1 MKTQRL
7 GRTEFQVTRLA
18 YGCMRISGGVW
29 KRADLHE
36 DAIRG
41 GIRLIETAFDAG
53 YNFFDHA
60 DIYGDTTCETIFGRA
75 MKLHPEWRE
84 KIVIATKCGI
94 WFADQPKAGD
104 PARYDFSYE
113 HIIRSV
119 EGSLERLGIE
129 TIDLL
134 QLHRPDYLAD
144 PEEVARAFTELREA
158 GKVREFGVS
167 NFRPTLLSMI
177 QKALPFALQVNQ
189 VEIHLGRLDCF
200 TDGTLD
206 QCLEQ
211 GITPLAW
218 SPLDRG
224 KLATGAQADAKASG
238 GEQRGKL
245 LAALDVAAA
254 EYETDRTSIALAW
267 LLKHPSGIVPI
278 VGTANEERIRDLT
291 KADTV
296 ELSRVTWYRLLE
308 AARGERVP

>member
-36 DAIRG
+36 DAIRN
-41 GIRLIETAFDAG
+41 GIRLVEAAFDAG

-60 DIYGDTTCETIFGRA
+60 NIYGDTTCETIFGRA
-75 MKLHPEWRE
+75 LKLHPGWRE
-84 KIVIATKCGI
+84 QMVIATKCGI
-94 WFADQPKAGD
+94 WFADQPNPGD

-119 EGSLERLGIE
+119 EGSLARLGIE

-134 QLHRPDYLAD
+134 QLHRPDYLAN
-144 PEEVARAFTELREA
+144 PEEIARAFTELRDA

-167 NFRPTLLSMI
+167 NFRPTLLTTV
-177 QKALPFALQVNQ
+177 QKALSLPLQVNQ

-206 QCLEQ
+206 QCLEH

-224 KLATGAQADAKASG
+224 KLATGAEAD
-238 GEQRGKL
+238 GEPRKKL
-245 LAALDVAAA
+245 LAALDETAT
-254 EYETDRTSIALAW
+254 EYGTDRTSVALAW
-267 LLKHPSGIVPI
+267 LLKHPAGIIPI
-278 VGTANEERIRDLT
+278 VGSANEARIRDLT
-291 KADTV
+291 KADAV
-296 ELSRVTWYRLLE
+296 ELSRVTWYKLLE

>member
-18 YGCMRISGGVW
+18 YGCMRISGNVW
-29 KRADLHE
+29 NRVDLHE
-36 DAIRG
+36 DAIRN
-41 GIRLIETAFDAG
+41 GIRLVETAFDAG

-75 MKLHPEWRE
+75 LKLHPGWRE
-84 KIVIATKCGI
+84 QMVVATKCGI
-94 WFADQPKAGD
+94 WFANRPNPGD

-113 HIIRSV
+113 HIVRSV
-119 EGSLERLGIE
+119 EDSLARLGIG

-144 PEEVARAFTELREA
+144 PAEIARAFTELRDA

-167 NFRPTLLSMI
+167 NFRPTLLTAV
-177 QKALPFALQVNQ
+177 QRALSFPLQVNQ

-206 QCLEQ
+206 QCLEL
-211 GITPLAW
+211 GVTPLAW

-224 KLATGAQADAKASG
+224 KLATGAEPDSEKR
-238 GEQRGKL
+238 RGL
-245 LAALDVAAA
+245 LDALDATAQ
-254 EYETDRTSIALAW
+254 EHGTDRTSVALAW
-267 LLKHPSGIVPI
+267 LLKHPAGIIPI
-278 VGTANEERIRDLT
+278 VGSANEARIRDLSR
-291 KADTV
+291 ADTV
-296 ELSRVTWYRLLE
+296 ELSRVTWYKLLE

>member
-7 GRTEFQVTRLA
+7 GRTDFQVTRLA

-29 KRADLHE
+29 KREDLHE
-36 DAIRG
+36 DAIRRG
-41 GIRLIETAFDAG
+41 VRLVEAAFDAG

-75 MKLHPEWRE
+75 LKLHPGWRE
-84 KIVIATKCGI
+84 KMVIATKCGI
-94 WFADQPKAGD
+94 WFVNRPNPGD

-113 HIIRSV
+113 HIIRSA

-144 PEEVARAFTELREA
+144 PQEIARAFTELRDA

-167 NFRPTLLSMI
+167 NFRPTLLATV
-177 QKALPFALQVNQ
+177 QRALGFPLQVNQ

-206 QCLEQ
+206 QCLEL
-211 GITPLAW
+211 GATPLAW

-224 KLATGAQADAKASG
+224 KLAAGAEPEDAA
-238 GEQRGKL
+238 RAKL
-245 LAALDVAAA
+245 LAALDEAAA
-254 EYETDRTSIALAW
+254 EYGTDRTSIALAW
-267 LLKHPSGIVPI
+267 LLKHPAGIIPI
-278 VGTANEERIRDLT
+278 VGTANEERIRAST
-291 KADTV
+291 KADAV
-296 ELSRVTWYRLLE
+296 ELGRVTWYKLLE

>member
-7 GRTEFQVTRLA
+7 GRTDFQVTRLA

-29 KRADLHE
+29 KREDLHE
-36 DAIRG
+36 DAIRSG
-41 GIRLIETAFDAG
+41 VRLVETAFDAG

-60 DIYGDTTCETIFGRA
+60 DIYGDTTCETIFGHA
-75 MKLHPEWRE
+75 LKLHPGWRE
-84 KIVIATKCGI
+84 KMVITTKCGI
-94 WFADQPKAGD
+94 WFADHPNAGD

-113 HIIRSV
+113 HIVRSV
-119 EGSLERLGIE
+119 EGSLARLGVE

-144 PEEVARAFTELREA
+144 PAEVAKAFTELREA

-167 NFRPTLLSMI
+167 NFRPTLLTMI
-177 QKALPFALQVNQ
+177 QKSLSFPLQVNQ

-224 KLATGAQADAKASG
+224 RLATGAEPITEG
-238 GEQRGKL
+238 RGRL
-245 LAALDVAAA
+245 LDALDETAK
-254 EYETDRTSIALAW
+254 EYGTDRTSVALAW
-267 LLKHPSGIVPI
+267 LLKHPTGIIPI
-278 VGTANEERIRDLT
+278 VGTANEARIRDLT
-291 KADTV
+291 KADEV
-296 ELSRVTWYRLLE
+296 ELSRVTWYKLLE

>member
-7 GRTEFQVTRLA
+7 GQTEFQVTRLA
-18 YGCMRISGGVW
+18 YGCMRISGTWERTEVT
-29 KRADLHE
+29 E
-36 DAIRG
+36 DAIRH
-41 GIRLIETAFDAG
+41 GIRLVETAFDAG

-60 DIYGDTTCETIFGRA
+60 DIYGDTTCEMIFGRA
-75 MKLHPEWRE
+75 LKLHPGWRDQM
-84 KIVIATKCGI
+84 VITTKCGI
-94 WFADQPKAGD
+94 WFADDPNPGD

-119 EGSLERLGIE
+119 EGSLARLGIE
-129 TIDLL
+129 TLDLL

-144 PEEVARAFTELREA
+144 PEEVARAFTKLRDS

-167 NFRPTLLSMI
+167 NFRPSLLSMI
-177 QKALPFALQVNQ
+177 QKAVSFPLQVNQ

-206 QCLEQ
+206 QCLER

-218 SPLDRG
+218 SPLGGG
-224 KLATGAQADAKASG
+224 KLATGAVPDAAAPGVEK
-238 GEQRGKL
+238 RRKL
-245 LAALDVAAA
+245 LAVLDETAK
-254 EYETDRTSIALAW
+254 EYDTDRTSIALAW
-267 LLKHPSGIVPI
+267 LLKHPSGIIPI

-291 KADTV
+291 KADAI

-308 AARGERVP
+308 AARGEKVP